1 MQTDLGQV
9 LFGIPSGDSDR
20 LSYANHLIGMSLKSA
35 DSFSG
40 QTFHRSSMHPGPGFP
55 NYPDSVLIGLV
66 DGTGTTID
74 LGPTAGVYQYLFARY
89 DETNAGSEVW
99 YVGSLSG
106 IIDIP
111 AFWPE
116 CPFRLDAL

>member
-1 MQTDLGQV
+1 V
-9 LFGIPSGDSDR
+9 LFRIPSGDADR
-20 LSYANHLIGMSLKSA
+20 LAYVNHLIDMAPDTSN
-35 DSFSG
+35 SFSG
-40 QTFHRSSMHPGPGFP
+40 QTFHRSSMNPGPGFP

-89 DETNAGSEVW
+89 DETSAGSEVW
-99 YVGSLSG
+99 YMGNLSG
-106 IIDIP
+106 TVEIP
-111 AFWPE
+111 AFWGPE